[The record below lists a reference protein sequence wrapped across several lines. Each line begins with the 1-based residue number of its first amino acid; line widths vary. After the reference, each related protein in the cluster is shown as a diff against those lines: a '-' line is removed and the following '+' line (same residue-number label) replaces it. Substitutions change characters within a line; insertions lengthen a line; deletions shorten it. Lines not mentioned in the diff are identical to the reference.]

1 MRYYISEGSVSR
13 GSNRA
18 TRKYEASHL
27 EAGDA
32 GRNADR
38 RCGI

>member
-1 MRYYISEGSVSR
+1 MRYYVREESVPRS
-13 GSNRA
+13 SNRA

-32 GRNADR
+32 SRNADR